1 MQQDIGPQ
9 IDQGAAAAMKDTGFQ
24 RSPAWER
31 VAGTFLD
38 QNQNNTCAAC
48 NKDKTQAKLEV
59 HHMLPFH
66 LCRLSQRPD
75 LEFNPANLMTLCD
88 VHHLYIG
95 HLGDW
100 QSFNETVRLDV
111 KDVTRNPAW
120 ATLLDKL
127 AFEQDQ
133 VWTQAEAGRPKSYVD
148 WDPQFHQ
155 HFTDLITQ
163 WYGAMPQ
170 ASLSQMIF
178 QWYGLKLSESE
189 ITGAINTD
197 AGADTS
203 P

>member
-1 MQQDIGPQ
+1 MQQDTGPQ
-9 IDQGAAAAMKDTGFQ
+9 IDQGAAAAMKDSGFA

-31 VAGTFLD
+31 VARTFL
-38 QNQNNTCAAC
+38 NGNTTCAAC
-48 NKDKTQAKLEV
+48 NRDNTQAKLEV

-88 VHHLYIG
+88 IHHLYIG

-100 QSFNETVRLDV
+100 QSFNETVRPDV
-111 KDVTRNPAW
+111 KDVTRDPVW
-120 ATLLDKL
+120 AALFDKL

-133 VWTQAEAGRPKSYVD
+133 VWVQAETGRPKSYRD

-155 HFTDLITQ
+155 HFSDLITQ
-163 WYGAMPQ
+163 WYGPMPQ
-170 ASLSQMIF
+170 ASLSQLIS
-178 QWYGLKLSESE
+178 QWYGLNLSESE
-189 ITGAINTD
+189 ITGAIN
-197 AGADTS
+197 ADVSTNTS

>member
-1 MQQDIGPQ
+1 MTHCPKILYYNNTFTTIDFHLTKRSRFPAHILIPTTVEVILQRDDEHLQQRRQAMQQDIGPQ

-38 QNQNNTCAAC
+38 QNQNKICAAC

-100 QSFNETVRLDV
+100 QSFNEMVRLDV
-111 KDVTRNPAW
+111 KDVTRNPVW

-127 AFEQDQ
+127 AFEQ
-133 VWTQAEAGRPKSYVD
+133 
-148 WDPQFHQ
+148 
-155 HFTDLITQ
+155 
-163 WYGAMPQ
+163 
-170 ASLSQMIF
+170 
-178 QWYGLKLSESE
+178 
-189 ITGAINTD
+189 
-197 AGADTS
+197 
-203 P
+203 